1 MVRALLL
8 QLPIPRHTFGLKTG
22 NIPLGAA
29 CLKLAARGIPG
40 VEVDILPESL
50 ASYLGDAALLELLRR
65 RQPDVVG
72 FTVFS
77 WNLERSLHMAGRLKE
92 GGGPRIVFGGPE
104 ITPDNRL
111 ARSPA
116 VDRRVFGEGE
126 TVFRRLLSG
135 PAAWKGRGV
144 RARAGADTFR
154 AAESPYLCG
163 LLEPELENIMLL
175 ETQRGCPYRCGFCFY
190 NKSRPCLLFAEE
202 QQVLR
207 AVAWAVERR
216 IGQVYLLDPSLNVR
230 PGLKRLLTEIAGLNA
245 SRAVRFFSEI
255 RAEGVDDDL
264 ADRFAAAGFDWF
276 EIGLQTTNPRA
287 LRLMRRPTRLPQ
299 VLAGAQRLK
308 ARGITPSIDLILG
321 LPGDDLAG
329 FMRSV
334 DWVAENDLQDDV
346 QVFPLAVLPGTDF
359 RRRRRELGLH
369 AAPRPPYT
377 VLRTGGF
384 SPEDF
389 LQAYDYAESRFDT
402 VFFPLPDLDAS
413 WRLGDR
419 ARPWTEPG
427 LRVRVGAAAYTAK
440 LIVARGQA
448 LGAVRRAAGRLTQ
461 PYQVLVAPGFREPG
475 PPAPPGGAAHHH
487 DGESIFSARSRVLRT
502 GGSPAP
508 RRAARGR
515 AAEAPALPG
524 RRPALPLP
532 AVGRPCR
539 PADRRE
545 RRPGRAVPGR
555 DGAAGLLVAAAR
567 AAAAEGACR
576 LPASGRDP
584 DRHPRTG
591 RRGRRLAGPCRCKN
605 GRALPHRLR
614 RRPPAPEVGAADAP
628 GRIRGGGA
636 EVAVSGPPALTRGAG
651 GGIMR

>member
-1 MVRALLL
+1 MVRVLLV

-40 VEVDILPESL
+40 VEVDVLPESL

-65 RQPDVVG
+65 RRSDVVG

-77 WNLERSLHMAGRLKE
+77 WNLERSLHVAGRLKE

-116 VDRRVFGEGE
+116 VDCRVFGEGE
-126 TVFRRLLSG
+126 AIFRRLLSG

-154 AAESPYLCG
+154 TAESPYLCG

-190 NKSRPCLLFAEE
+190 NKSRPRLLFAEE
-202 QQVLR
+202 QHVLR

-230 PGLKRLLTEIAGLNA
+230 PGLKRLLTEIARLNA

-255 RAEGVDDDL
+255 RAEAVDDDL

-287 LRLMRRPTRLPQ
+287 LGLMRRPTRLPQ

-389 LQAYDYAESRFDT
+389 QQAYDYAESRFDT

-413 WRLGDR
+413 WRVGDR
-419 ARPWTEPG
+419 ARPWMEPG

-440 LIVARGQA
+440 LIVARGQTI
-448 LGAVRRAAGRLTQ
+448 GAVRRAAGRLTQ
-461 PYQVLVAPGFREPG
+461 PYQVLVAPGFREQDHRLLQEVLCLTTTANP
-475 PPAPPGGAAHHH
+475 
-487 DGESIFSARSRVLRT
+487 FSPLEVVFFEPEAL
-502 GGSPAP
+502 P
-508 RRAARGR
+508 RRAALLAAVRLRRPHFLDGDLRYLFPRSGDR
-515 AAEAPALPG
+515 AVLLTVVSADPASRFQGEMERQVYWWRRSELPRPTQLARFRHLDGILIDTPAPAD
-524 RRPALPLP
+524 
-532 AVGRPCR
+532 AV
-539 PADRRE
+539 ADWQ
-545 RRPGRAVPGR
+545 
-555 DGAAGLLVAAAR
+555 DR
-567 AAAAEGACR
+567 AAAKTAERYHIGFGDALLHR
-576 LPASGRDP
+576 RWVLRTRP
-584 DRHPRTG
+584 DEY
-591 RRGRRLAGPCRCKN
+591 A
-605 GRALPHRLR
+605 
-614 RRPPAPEVGAADAP
+614 GAALQW
-628 GRIRGGGA
+628 
-636 EVAVSGPPALTRGAG
+636 V
-651 GGIMR
+651 

>member
-1 MVRALLL
+1 MVRVLLL

-29 CLKLAARGIPG
+29 CLKLAARGVPG

-65 RQPDVVG
+65 RRPDVVG

-190 NKSRPCLLFAEE
+190 NKSRPRLLFAEE
-202 QQVLR
+202 QRVLR

-230 PGLKRLLTEIAGLNA
+230 PGLKRLLTEIARLNA

-334 DWVAENDLQDDV
+334 DWVAENELQDDV

-461 PYQVLVAPGFREPG
+461 PYQVLVAPGFREQD
-475 PPAPPGGAAHHH
+475 HRHLQ
-487 DGESIFSARSRVLRT
+487 EVLRIT
-502 GGSPAP
+502 TTANPFSPLEVVFFEPEDLP
-508 RRAARGR
+508 RRAALLAAVRLRRPHFLDGDLRYLFPRSGDRAVLLTVVSADPAGR
-515 AAEAPALPG
+515 FQGEMERQVYWWRRPELPRPRELVGFSHLDGILIDTPAPAD
-524 RRPALPLP
+524 
-532 AVGRPCR
+532 AV
-539 PADRRE
+539 ADWQ
-545 RRPGRAVPGR
+545 
-555 DGAAGLLVAAAR
+555 DR
-567 AAAAEGACR
+567 AAAKTAERYHIGFGDALLHR
-576 LPASGRDP
+576 RWVLRTRP
-584 DRHPRTG
+584 DEY
-591 RRGRRLAGPCRCKN
+591 AGP
-605 GRALPHRLR
+605 ALQWL
-614 RRPPAPEVGAADAP
+614 
-628 GRIRGGGA
+628 
-636 EVAVSGPPALTRGAG
+636 
-651 GGIMR
+651 